1 MEIPTLLLIVGAIV
15 GCIMAFWFNYSIH
28 QEIQRRMGIGSS
40 NRIIPIVEA
49 REINGELP
57 VDTVIIVIDAEQV

>member
-1 MEIPTLLLIVGAIV
+1 MEIPILLLIVGVTV

-40 NRIIPIVEA
+40 NRIIPIAEA
-49 REINGELP
+49 REISGELP
-57 VDTVIIVIDAEQV
+57 VDTVIIVVDAEQV